1 MPHILDE
8 AERCLQCKRPR
19 CRSGCP
25 INNPIPQFIQMLKDG
40 QIKEA
45 GHLVFTNNPLSIVC
59 SLVCPHEEF
68 CEGHCIRTVKST
80 AVQIS
85 SIEQYIAD
93 YNLDLLDLYSTK
105 EYEGKIGIIGG
116 GPAGIAMAFFMARRG
131 YEVVIYEAER
141 EIGGVMRY
149 GIPDFRQP
157 NRDLDRLADKL
168 RQIGVVIHPNTL
180 VGPVLTINDMFRDGF
195 DAIFVSTGVWK
206 PNKMNLKGESLGN
219 VHYAINYLKSP
230 EAYHLGRTVV
240 VVGAGNVAMDAA
252 RTVIRSKTR
261 EVTVMYRKTEADMP
275 ARRMEYEYTRMDGV
289 RFEFEKTPVE
299 FTNEGIYYRETHE
312 GADPDAIHFL
322 PCDSIIIAISQGPQA
337 NVVSTEAQIQLSEK
351 GLVVIDETGLTT
363 MPGVYASG
371 DVVTGPKTVVE
382 AQAQA
387 KLTCN
392 AMHNYIQR
400 QKNAEWVDEVL
411 YPKDVLDMD
420 LEKFAPREV

>member
-8 AERCLQCKRPR
+8 AERCLQCRKPR

-25 INNPIPQFIQMLKDG
+25 IHNPIPQFIQLLIDG
-40 QIKEA
+40 RIKEA
-45 GHLVFTNNPLSIVC
+45 GNLVFTNNPLSIVC

-105 EYEGKIGIIGG
+105 EYEGKVAIVGG
-116 GPAGIAMAFFMARRG
+116 GPAGVAMAFFMARRG
-131 YEVVIYEAER
+131 YEVVIYESEP

-168 RQIGVVIHPNTL
+168 RQIGVTIHPNTV
-180 VGPVLTINDMFRDGF
+180 VGPVLTLADMFRDGF
-195 DAIFVSTGVWK
+195 DAIFMSTGVWK
-206 PNKMNLKGESLGN
+206 PNKLNLKGESLGN

-230 EAYHLGRTVV
+230 AAYRLGRSVV
-240 VVGAGNVAMDAA
+240 VIGAGNVAMDAA
-252 RTVIRSKTR
+252 RTAIRSQVR
-261 EVTVMYRKTEADMP
+261 QVTVMYRKTEADMP
-275 ARRMEYEYTRMDGV
+275 ARKMEYEYTRMDGV
-289 RFEFEKTPVE
+289 EFEFQKVPVE
-299 FTNEGIYYRETHE
+299 FTSEGVYYRDVSS
-312 GADPDAIHFL
+312 GGDPDVIQFY
-322 PCDSIIIAISQGPQA
+322 PCNSVIIAISQGPQT
-337 NVVSTEAQIQLSEK
+337 NVTSTEPQIHVNDR
-351 GLVVIDETGLTT
+351 GLVVIDESGLTT
-363 MPGVYASG
+363 MEGVYASG

-392 AMHNYIQR
+392 AMHNYIQNKK
-400 QKNAEWVDEVL
+400 QVDWVDMEL
-411 YPKDVLDMD
+411 YPRDVLDMD
-420 LEKFAPREV
+420 MDKFAARQ